1 MNNDERTL
9 DTLDIDDGLDQD
21 YNITND
27 DFNPDT
33 YVKPYLGANGEP
45 EPDIIQDGGST
56 EPDNEDDLITALLK
70 SKGIKDSTIKIESED
85 GTIEEKDFNSLSREE
100 QLEILN
106 SNDSTPDP
114 LEDLDNEEID
124 LLNNIRENG
133 LSVQEYLDWIRRQAV
148 DDYVNQIND
157 EYSRIDSLTDEEIF
171 FLDLKSMNP
180 DITDEEAASALE
192 QEKNSII
199 WDKKIQGLRQRY
211 KELETAELE
220 AQDAANQEEAKRQAL
235 EIQNNIQEAVNN
247 FNSIGEF
254 DLEDEDKEE
263 IAELIFGVDN
273 TGTRYL
279 ARYLSNPETLVKMAW
294 FALKGEEALETISS
308 YYKDQIDQYSKDNYK
323 KGFEDGKSGKQQ
335 TKPASKT
342 TVVKKNNKS
351 NNDNEGVQP
360 LFSPYMI
367 DLD

>member
-1 MNNDERTL
+1 MNDDLAN
-9 DTLDIDDGLDQD
+9 LDIDDGLDEIDNNIQD
-21 YNITND
+21 T
-27 DFNPDT
+27 FNPDT
-33 YVKPYLGANGEP
+33 YVKPYLGPNGEP
-45 EPDIIQDGGST
+45 EPDIQKSESD
-56 EPDNEDDLITALLK
+56 EQEEKEDDLLTAFLK
-70 SKGIKDSTIKIESED
+70 SKGIKDSTIKIELED
-85 GTIEEKDFNSLSREE
+85 GTIEEKDFNDLSREE

-124 LLNNIRENG
+124 LLNSIRENG
-133 LSVQEYLDWIRRQAV
+133 LSVQEYLDWIKQQAIE
-148 DDYVNQIND
+148 DYVNQVNE
-157 EYSRIDSLTDEEIF
+157 EYSRIDTLTDEEIF
-171 FLDLKSMNP
+171 LLDLQSMNP
-180 DITDEEAASALE
+180 DITQEEALSALE
-192 QEKNSII
+192 YEKNSAL
-199 WDKKIQGLRQRY
+199 WDKKVQGLRQRY
-211 KELETAELE
+211 KDLEKAEIE
-220 AQDAANQEEAKRQAL
+220 SQEAANEEENNRKAL
-235 EIQNNIQEAVNN
+235 EIQNSIQETVNN

-254 DLEDEDKEE
+254 DIEDEDKEE
-263 IAELIFGVDN
+263 IAELIFGVDK

-279 ARYLSNPETLVKMAW
+279 ARYLSDPETLVKMAW

-323 KGFEDGKSGKQQ
+323 KGFEDGKNGKQQ
-335 TKPASKT
+335 TKPTSKT